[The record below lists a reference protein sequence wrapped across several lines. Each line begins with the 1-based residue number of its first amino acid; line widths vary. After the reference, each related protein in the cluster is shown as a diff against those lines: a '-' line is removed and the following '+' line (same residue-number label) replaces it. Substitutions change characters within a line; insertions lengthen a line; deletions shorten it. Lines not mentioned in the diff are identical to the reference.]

1 MSDEQSTLQ
10 DICKDE
16 EYLKKNS
23 RYFKHD
29 NAIFRQRPSK
39 VSRRMSVDDVLHGDV
54 WAPYQGDKVAPVMFG
69 SEIDLS
75 VVLAWMED

>member
-1 MSDEQSTLQ
+1 MSEPEGTKKELQ
-10 DICKDE
+10 EGGTQLIE
-16 EYLKKNS
+16 GS

-39 VSRRMSVDDVLHGDV
+39 LKNRIGIDEVLHGNKWV
-54 WAPYQGDKVAPVMFG
+54 PYKGDRLEPGYFG
-69 SEIDLS
+69 REVDLS